1 MNSDNLN
8 INSDNLEKV
17 QINTDKTMK
26 THELL
31 KEKFIKLYDKYHEN
45 IYRFLY
51 FRVKD
56 EETAQDLT
64 SETFVKSWDFLSNAP
79 DKYPDNPQAFL
90 YRVARNLLTDY
101 YRSATKN
108 REFSI
113 GDQTT
118 IAQLA
123 STNSLGAPTT
133 WGNTTGVGATPVVEE
148 ELDMRQGLDKV
159 LSALQDMSKIS
170 AEVITLKYVEDMTNS
185 EIAEVL
191 GKSEGAVRTA
201 VHRALG
207 ELRKHLTAE

>member
-1 MNSDNLN
+1 
-8 INSDNLEKV
+8 
-17 QINTDKTMK
+17 MK

-51 FRVKD
+51 FRVKN

-64 SETFVKSWDFLSNAP
+64 SETFAKSWDFLSNAP
-79 DKYPDNPQAFL
+79 TKYPDNPQAFL

-101 YRSATKN
+101 YRSAAKN

-123 STNSLGAPTT
+123 STNSFDAPTT
-133 WGNTTGVGATPVVEE
+133 GVAPTPVVGE
-148 ELDMRQGLDKV
+148 ELDMRQNLDKV
-159 LSALQDMSKIS
+159 LSALQDMSEIS
-170 AEVITLKYVEDMTNS
+170 AEVITLKYVEDMSNL

-201 VHRALG
+201 LSRAIS
-207 ELRKHLTAE
+207 ELKTKLSTAD